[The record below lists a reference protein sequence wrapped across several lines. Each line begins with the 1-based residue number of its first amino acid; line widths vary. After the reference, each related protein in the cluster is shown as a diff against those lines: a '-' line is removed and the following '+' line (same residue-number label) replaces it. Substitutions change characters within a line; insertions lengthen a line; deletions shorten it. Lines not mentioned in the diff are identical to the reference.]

1 MVSYAIMKKKKV
13 SLFWRILIAIA
24 VGVGLGYAAMHA
36 GTAGMVGARVFK
48 TFNLL
53 FSQILKF
60 IVPLLILGLVTPAI
74 ANAGRGAGKMLVFVM
89 LFSYLST
96 CTASLFAY
104 FSAGQLLPLYVAKG
118 AVASAGEGL
127 KILPY
132 LELKIPPVCDVLTAL
147 ALSFMVGI
155 GIVATNAV
163 RVKAAADEFAKIVTL
178 TIQRVIIPGL
188 PIYIMTMICEMT
200 VSGKIGAMAFTMAK
214 VIGTGW
220 ALTIVFLVILYT
232 VAAAVVGKNPLR
244 CLWNMAPA
252 YLTGLSIASSSAVI
266 PVTLECCERNGISE
280 DVRDFV
286 VPLCANVH
294 MVGSAIKMIT
304 SAIAVVI
311 VFDLDVSFAK
321 FAQFTFLFAIA
332 AVAAPGVMCG
342 VLMAS
347 VGFLE
352 SVLGLSPDHIAVL
365 MAFYMALDGYG
376 PAANV
381 TGDGAVALVADRF
394 FGRGVER
401 RAA

>member
-1 MVSYAIMKKKKV
+1 MLEIAWHYPWRYRQIFGIIRNHEENKV

-36 GTAGMVGARVFK
+36 GEAGMVGVRVFK

-74 ANAGRGAGKMLVFVM
+74 ANAGRGAGRMLVFVM

-132 LELKIPPVCDVLTAL
+132 LDLKIPPVCDVLTAL

-163 RVKAAADEFAKIVTL
+163 RMKAAADEFAKIVTL

-188 PIYIMTMICEMT
+188 PVYIMTMICEMT
-200 VSGKIGAMAFTMAK
+200 FSVKIGAMAFTMAK
-214 VIGTGW
+214 V
-220 ALTIVFLVILYT
+220 
-232 VAAAVVGKNPLR
+232 
-244 CLWNMAPA
+244 
-252 YLTGLSIASSSAVI
+252 
-266 PVTLECCERNGISE
+266 
-280 DVRDFV
+280 VRDV
-286 VPLCANVH
+286 CLADPR
-294 MVGSAIKMIT
+294 VG
-304 SAIAVVI
+304 
-311 VFDLDVSFAK
+311 
-321 FAQFTFLFAIA
+321 A
-332 AVAAPGVMCG
+332 AR
-342 VLMAS
+342 AS
-347 VGFLE
+347 VTK
-352 SVLGLSPDHIAVL
+352 A
-365 MAFYMALDGYG
+365 
-376 PAANV
+376 
-381 TGDGAVALVADRF
+381 GAVANLASATAVLGDF
-394 FGRGVER
+394 
-401 RAA
+401 

>member
-1 MVSYAIMKKKKV
+1 MKKKKIG
-13 SLFWRILIAIA
+13 LFWKIVVAILAGVAIGCLFA
-24 VGVGLGYAAMHA
+24 HCGAAGQVGS
-36 GTAGMVGARVFK
+36 RVFK

-53 FSQILKF
+53 FSQVLKF

-74 ANAGRGAGKMLVFVM
+74 ANAGKGAGKMLLFVM
-89 LFSYLST
+89 AFSYLST
-96 CTASLFAY
+96 CSASLFAY
-104 FSAGQLLPLYVAKG
+104 FAAGRLLPLYVAKG
-118 AVASAGEGL
+118 AVAAAGEGV

-132 LELKIPPVCDVLTAL
+132 LDMKIPPVCDVLTAL
-147 ALSFMVGI
+147 ALAFMVGV

-163 RVKAAADEFAKIVTL
+163 RVKAAADEFARIVTL
-178 TIQRVIIPGL
+178 TIQRVVIPGL
-188 PIYIMTMICEMT
+188 PIYIMTMISEMT
-200 VSGKIGAMAFTMAK
+200 VSGKIGAMALTMAK

-220 ALTIVFLVILYT
+220 ALTIVFLVLLYS
-232 VAAAVVGKNPLR
+232 ASAAVAGKSPLR

-252 YLTGLSIASSSAVI
+252 YLTGLSIASSAAVI

-304 SAIAVVI
+304 SALAVVI
-311 VFDLDVSFAK
+311 VFGLDVSFAQ

-394 FGRGVER
+394 FGRKGVP
-401 RAA
+401 A